1 MWVFTFKKYPKFWQD
16 YEQSFR
22 NKTSYLIVLD
32 TETTGLE
39 VKKDQILS
47 IGAVKI
53 TNHEILIEET
63 KEWFLPTN
71 FELNESVS
79 IHGILPDVEN
89 DANEMNILEDFL
101 GFITNATLV
110 GHHINFDLQIINQLL
125 KKNHL
130 KKLKN
135 NYIDTSE
142 IYKKWKHWPAEQNIS
157 LDELLH
163 QLQIQPI
170 GRHTALGDAFT
181 TALVYLK
188 LKKLV

>member
-1 MWVFTFKKYPKFWQD
+1 MWGFTSIKYPKFWHD

-22 NKTSYLIVLD
+22 DKSTYFIVLD

-53 TNHEILIEET
+53 VNQEILLQET

-71 FELNESVS
+71 FELNDSVPV
-79 IHGILPDVEN
+79 HGILPTEEN
-89 DANEMNILEDFL
+89 TTAEIQILEEFL
-101 GFITNATLV
+101 GFISNATLI
-110 GHHINFDLQIINQLL
+110 GHHIDFDLQIINQLL
-125 KKNHL
+125 KNNN
-130 KKLKN
+130 LKN
-135 NYIDTSE
+135 LKNKHIDTSE
-142 IYKKWKHWPAEQNIS
+142 MYKKWKHWPLEQNIS
-157 LDELLH
+157 LDDLLH

-181 TALVYLK
+181 TALAFLK